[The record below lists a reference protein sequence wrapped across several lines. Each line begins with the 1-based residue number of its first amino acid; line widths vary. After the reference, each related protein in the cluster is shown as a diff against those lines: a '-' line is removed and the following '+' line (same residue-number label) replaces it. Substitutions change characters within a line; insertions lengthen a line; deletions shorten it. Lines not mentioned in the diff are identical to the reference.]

1 MREGYLVVSSF
12 FKKLFQLD
20 NSNYEQQPPHAIKCI
35 GIQCTIFIKIFIQTG
50 CVFVVIENLRRANRR
65 FTSTAIKGL
74 RAVHLPTYYVQY
86 FQILSAY
93 THTTSVCLCV
103 WNIDANRSHI
113 LESVRPLTQKTKF
126 PHNTHTH
133 IYTHRNRLTHID
145 RNLQYTRGVYLLCL
159 TASTEIR
166 ALSAMLRLVKAAVL

>member
-1 MREGYLVVSSF
+1 MYRHTRYHIHKNLYLDCLCVCSYRESAKGKYKIHKYRNKRIKSRTSSAY
-12 FKKLFQLD
+12 
-20 NSNYEQQPPHAIKCI
+20 YE
-35 GIQCTIFIKIFIQTG
+35 
-50 CVFVVIENLRRANRR
+50 
-65 FTSTAIKGL
+65 
-74 RAVHLPTYYVQY
+74 QY

-93 THTTSVCLCV
+93 THTSVCQCV

-126 PHNTHTH
+126 PHTNTYRHTVS
-133 IYTHRNRLTHID
+133 HID